1 MMQQNPFG
9 KNLYLDRY
17 SLGLSQAAISRAIN
31 VSQQALA
38 RWENGRSIPRYG
50 VLDRLKNFL
59 EQEFEKIN
67 SKSLVCSM
75 TDDFTPRSKEQKPKI
90 ELRDYFAAKAMQEH
104 IKQAYDL
111 EESCSEDNDF
121 SFQQTMLALAKE
133 TYKWADAMLEAR
145 KNDPA

>member
-31 VSQQALA
+31 VSQQAIA

-75 TDDFTPRSKEQKPKI
+75 TDDFTPRSKEHKPKI
-90 ELRDYFAAKAMQEH
+90 ELRDYFAAKAMQCMYA
-104 IKQAYDL
+104 KD
-111 EESCSEDNDF
+111 
-121 SFQQTMLALAKE
+121 SFPTGIMFDTAKE
-133 TYKWADAMLEAR
+133 AYEMADAMLKAREA
-145 KNDPA
+145 